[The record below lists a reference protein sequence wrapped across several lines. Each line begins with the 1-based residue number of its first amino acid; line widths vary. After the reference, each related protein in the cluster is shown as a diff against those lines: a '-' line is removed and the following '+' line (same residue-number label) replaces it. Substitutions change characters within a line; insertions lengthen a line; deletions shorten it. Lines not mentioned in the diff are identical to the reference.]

1 MSRDSGVQTRGRR
14 IRIGVGLA
22 AAMTLAAPCALLAAS
37 WITVNDLTARKLRTL
52 AGPGDRMLVVTAHP
66 DDEIVMAG
74 TLAIA
79 AASGASVAL
88 HCFTHG
94 GASRS
99 ARWHGRTGADQ
110 IGAARLAEIR
120 SDELHRSASAL
131 GLGSVSIGTWIDGT
145 LASHLDELVRELED
159 VIREW
164 RPTLVVSLDDALG
177 LYGHPDHVASAAAA
191 RSAVLGAR
199 AAGHGVRLFQATLPA
214 RQVSLARRFSP
225 VFRRASAAAGATPP
239 APTTCVPI
247 ARAARR
253 KLAAIDAHATQS
265 AVMRDVQPL
274 LGTIPRPVYF
284 RVFSREY
291 FARVL

>member
-1 MSRDSGVQTRGRR
+1 
-14 IRIGVGLA
+14 
-22 AAMTLAAPCALLAAS
+22 
-37 WITVNDLTARKLRTL
+37 
-52 AGPGDRMLVVTAHP
+52 MLVVTAHP

-88 HCFTHG
+88 HCFTRG
-94 GASRS
+94 EASRS
-99 ARWHGRTGADQ
+99 AQWRGRTGADQ
-110 IGAARLAEIR
+110 IGAAGLADIR
-120 SDELHRSASAL
+120 HEELRRSAAAL
-131 GLGSVSIGTWIDGT
+131 GLGSVSIGTWVDGT
-145 LASHLDELVRELED
+145 LASHVDELVQELEG

-191 RSAVLGAR
+191 RRAVLGAR
-199 AAGHGVRLFQATLPA
+199 AAGHGLRLFQATLPT

-225 VFRRASAAAGATPP
+225 VFQRASAEAGATPP
-239 APTTCVPI
+239 TPTTCVSI

-253 KLAAIDAHATQS
+253 KLAAIDAHATQR
-265 AVMRDVQPL
+265 AVMQDVQPL
-274 LGTIPRPVYF
+274 LGTIPRPLYF